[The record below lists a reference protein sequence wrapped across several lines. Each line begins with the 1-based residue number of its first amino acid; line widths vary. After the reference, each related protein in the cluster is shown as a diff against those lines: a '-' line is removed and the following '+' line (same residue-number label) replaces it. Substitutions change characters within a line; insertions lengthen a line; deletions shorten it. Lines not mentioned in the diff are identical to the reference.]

1 LKVLVSTFG
10 PGDAGKVLQAMAA
23 LPYNRLILVAERPAE
38 ECDGLE
44 RIARLEDM
52 IGRTVGFERIVGTKF
67 MQVVDEV
74 CEILD
79 RCSRNAGTGVR
90 NDLLLNISGGS
101 KILGDAALFAA
112 FRLGVT
118 AYHCDRRITRLP
130 VIHGATAVDRFT
142 KLQSKLLSA
151 IGDGATLPEVVDRM
165 QPAGKQAAERVIREL
180 RKQGL
185 LASELEP
192 GRVRLVLTSQ
202 GAEAAR
208 AIRAAGQRTPS

>member
-1 LKVLVSTFG
+1 LRILISTFG

-23 LPYNRLILVAERPAE
+23 LPYDQLILVAERPGE

-44 RIARLEDM
+44 RIARLEDL
-52 IGRTVGFERIVGTKF
+52 IGRSVGFERIVSTEF
-67 MQVVDEV
+67 MHVVDEI
-74 CEILD
+74 CEVLD
-79 RCSRNAGTGVR
+79 THSKDTRTGAR

-112 FRLGVT
+112 FRLGVA
-118 AYHCDRRITRLP
+118 AYHCDGRITRLP

-142 KLQSKLLSA
+142 KLQSKLLVA

-165 QPAGKQAAERVIREL
+165 QPSGKQAAERVIREL

-185 LASELEP
+185 LASEIVP
-192 GRVRLVLTSQ
+192 GKVRLVLTSQ

-208 AIRAAGQRTPS
+208 AIRAAGQLVSS